1 MWVCVCVAP
10 SVSKPHSQEAMVNN
24 NYRILIETC
33 SKTFL
38 AVNAISRPYACTLRK
53 PYATTMGACA
63 GDYGQHNLPHCLRD
77 PVSCGKMT
85 LTAHNTY
92 GARQNPD
99 VFLSSGFLFESTT
112 QGFHYLIASTRY
124 QQVAQISQASLFG
137 YGSSTPARAYAQLTH
152 GLRMPHAKNTTRI
165 HQCRKD

>member
-1 MWVCVCVAP
+1 MLRRSSNLVKKKVSVRVGVCVCGTVL
-10 SVSKPHSQEAMVNN
+10 VSKPHSQEAMVNN

-77 PVSCGKMT
+77 PVSCGKNDT
-85 LTAHNTY
+85 LQHTY
-92 GARQNPD
+92 LWRKAETLMF
-99 VFLSSGFLFESTT
+99 FLSSGFLFESNN
-112 QGFHYLIASTRY
+112 S
-124 QQVAQISQASLFG
+124 
-137 YGSSTPARAYAQLTH
+137 
-152 GLRMPHAKNTTRI
+152 RI
-165 HQCRKD
+165 PLL